1 MRIFL
6 LLFLFLTSPIRADEF
21 LDPAIAFKPAIKVI
35 DAQTI
40 EVNFDIAKGYYL
52 YREKFRFASETE
64 SIKTGTPIFPKGK
77 IKNDEN
83 FGSVEVYYKQV
94 AVRLPIERGADLQSR
109 IDLNVVLQG
118 CADAGVCYPP
128 QTHSLKLELPAVDR
142 QAVSGAESA
151 SGGDE
156 SGKVA
161 QALKHAGFFANL
173 FFFFLAGLGLSLTPC
188 VFPMIPI
195 LSGIIAGQGHQVSR
209 GRGFA
214 LSVAYVLGMAVTYS
228 VAGVAAGLT
237 GTLISNA
244 LQNAWVLG
252 GFAMVFVVL
261 SFSMF
266 GFYNLQLPASLQSKL
281 SDEAGHLQG
290 GRGVGV
296 FLMGALSALIV
307 GPCVAAPLAGALL
320 YIGQTGNAALGG
332 AALFAMAIGMGVPL
346 LAIGLSA
353 GTLLPKAG
361 IWMEGVKKFFGVLL
375 LGTAIWLVSPVIP
388 PVVQM
393 FAWAALLIVPA
404 IYLHV
409 LDPLPANAKG
419 WQRFWK
425 GCGLIMLITGSVLLV
440 GALAGGRDPMQP
452 LAGFQVQSQAVAAES
467 RKLPFER
474 VSSIA
479 DLESRIQTAG
489 QPVML
494 DFYADW
500 CVSCKEM
507 ERFTFANPE
516 VQKKLSGV
524 KLLQADVTGN
534 LPADKELLAR
544 FGLFGPPGIVF
555 FNAAGQEVAGQ
566 RVVGFQEAEQFLKVL
581 SKI

>member
-1 MRIFL
+1 MRFL
-6 LLFLFLTSPIRADEF
+6 LLFLMFMTCLVRADEF
-21 LDPAIAFKPAIKVI
+21 LDPAVAFRPAIKTI
-35 DAQTI
+35 DAQTV
-40 EVNFDIAKGYYL
+40 EVSFDIASGYYL
-52 YREKFRFASETE
+52 YREKFRFASESE
-64 SIKTGTPIFPKGK
+64 RIKIGTPVFPKGQV
-77 IKNDEN
+77 KNDEN
-83 FGSVEVYYKQV
+83 FGSVEVYHKQL
-94 AVRLPIERGADLQSR
+94 AVRLPIERGADSSSSLA
-109 IDLNVVLQG
+109 LNVVLQG
-118 CADAGVCYPP
+118 CAEAGVCYPP
-128 QTHSLKLELPAVDR
+128 QNHALKIELPPLGGLP
-142 QAVSGAESA
+142 VSGGEPED
-151 SGGDE
+151 GGDE
-156 SGKVA
+156 SGKIA
-161 QALKHAGFFANL
+161 QALKHSGFFANL

-214 LSVAYVLGMAVTYS
+214 LSVAYVLGMALTYS
-228 VAGVAAGLT
+228 AAGVAAGLT

-281 SDEAGHLQG
+281 SDEAGHLEG
-290 GRGVGV
+290 GRGIGV

-320 YIGQTGNAALGG
+320 YIGQTGNAVLGG
-332 AALFAMAIGMGVPL
+332 AALFAMAVGMGAPL

-361 IWMEGVKKFFGVLL
+361 LWMEGVKKFFGVLL
-375 LGTAIWLVSPVIP
+375 LGTAVWLVSPVIP
-388 PVVQM
+388 PLAQM

-409 LDPLPANAKG
+409 LDPLPASAKG

-425 GCGLIMLITGSVLLV
+425 GCGLIMLITGSVLLI
-440 GALAGGRDPMQP
+440 GALAGGRNPLQP
-452 LAGFQVQSQAVAAES
+452 LAGLQTQAVAAEAK
-467 RKLPFER
+467 KLGFER
-474 VSSIA
+474 VSSVA
-479 DLESRIQTAG
+479 ELEARIKSAK

-500 CVSCKEM
+500 CVLCKEM

-524 KLLQADVTGN
+524 KVLQADVTGN

-544 FGLFGPPGIVF
+544 FGLFGPPGIIF
-555 FNAAGQEVAGQ
+555 FNAAGQEMVGQ

-581 SKI
+581 GKI